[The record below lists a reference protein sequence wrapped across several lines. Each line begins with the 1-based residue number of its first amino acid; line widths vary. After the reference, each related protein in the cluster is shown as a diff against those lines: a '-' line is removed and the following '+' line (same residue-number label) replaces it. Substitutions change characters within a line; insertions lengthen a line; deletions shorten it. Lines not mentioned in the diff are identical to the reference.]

1 MLAHHLRDHRTQA
14 AEGTVLLDSHDGAR
28 GTGGLNHGLGV
39 KRLDAV
45 HVEHR
50 CRDALL
56 GQQVGSVHGMAD
68 HLAGSDERYIG
79 AAAYPGGAIH
89 LERALVLGVHVLDR
103 VAAHA
108 DVGRLVVGDQG
119 PHELGGLEAVARQIH
134 AHVGNRAHGGDILRG
149 VMAHAQGAVGHA
161 ARDADELDVG
171 IGVRDVDLALLI
183 RARGHKGRRRGGPGL
198 LAARS
203 HAGGDAHQVLL
214 GNADLDG
221 LLGILIKERRERCG
235 AAGIGAQDDDILI
248 GLRGLEQRVADNLAI
263 GDLVSH

>member
-1 MLAHHLRDHRTQA
+1 MLAHHLRDHRAQA
-14 AEGTVLLDSHDGAR
+14 SEGAVLLDGHDGAR
-28 GTGGLNHGLGV
+28 GAGGLNHGLGV

-50 CRDALL
+50 CRNALL
-56 GQQVGSVHGMAD
+56 GQQVGGIYGMAD
-68 HLAGSDERYIG
+68 HLAGSDERHIG
-79 AAAYPGGAIH
+79 AATHPGGAIH
-89 LERALVLGVHVLDR
+89 LERALVLGIHVLDG

-108 DVGRLVVGDQG
+108 DVGRLVIGNQG
-119 PHELGGLEAVARQIH
+119 AHELGGLEAVARQIH

-149 VMAHAQGAVGHA
+149 VMAHTQGAVGHA
-161 ARDADELDVG
+161 TRDTDELDVG
-171 IGVRDVDLALLI
+171 VGIRDVDLALLI

-203 HAGGDAHQVLL
+203 HTGGDAHQVLL
-214 GNADLDG
+214 GDANLNG
-221 LLGILIKERRERCG
+221 LLGILIEERRERRG
-235 AAGIGAQDDDILI
+235 ATGVGAQDDDVLI

>member
-1 MLAHHLRDHRTQA
+1 MLAHHLRDHRAQA
-14 AEGTVLLDSHDGAR
+14 AEGAVLLDGNDGAR

-39 KRLDAV
+39 KRLDAI

-50 CRDALL
+50 CRDTLL

-68 HLAGSDERYIG
+68 HLAGGDERHIG
-79 AAAYPGGAIH
+79 AAAHPGGAIH
-89 LERALVLGVHVLDR
+89 LEWALVLGVHVLNR

-119 PHELGGLEAVARQIH
+119 AHELGGLEAVARQIH

-149 VMAHAQGAVGHA
+149 VVAHAQGAVGHA

-171 IGVRDVDLALLI
+171 VGVRDVDLALLI

-221 LLGILIKERRERCG
+221 LLGILIKERRERRG
-235 AAGIGAQDDDILI
+235 AAGVGTQDDDVFI

>member
-1 MLAHHLRDHRTQA
+1 MLAHDLRDHRAQA
-14 AEGTVLLDSHDGAR
+14 AEGAVLLDGHDGA
-28 GTGGLNHGLGV
+28 GSTGGLDHGLGV
-39 KRLDAV
+39 ERLDAI

-56 GQQVGSVHGMAD
+56 GQQIGGVHGMAD
-68 HLAGSDERYIG
+68 HLAGGDERHIV
-79 AAAYPGGAIH
+79 AAANPGGTVH
-89 LERALVLGVHVLDR
+89 LERTLVLGIHVLDR
-103 VAAHA
+103 VAPHA
-108 DVGRLVVGDQG
+108 DVGRLVIVDQG
-119 PHELGGLEAVARQIH
+119 AHKLGGLEAVARQIH

-171 IGVRDVDLALLI
+171 VGVRDVDLALLI

-203 HAGGDAHQVLL
+203 HAGGDAHQVLF
-214 GNADLDG
+214 GNADLNG
-221 LLGILIKERRERCG
+221 LLGILIKERRERRG
-235 AAGIGAQDDDILI
+235 AAGVGAQDDDVLI

>member
-14 AEGTVLLDSHDGAR
+14 AEGAVFLDRHDGAR

-39 KRLDAV
+39 ERLDAV

-50 CRDALL
+50 CRNALL
-56 GQQVGSVHGMAD
+56 GQQVGGIHGVAD
-68 HLAGSDERYIG
+68 HLTGGDERHIV
-79 AAAYPGGAIH
+79 AAANPGGTVH
-89 LERALVLGVHVLDR
+89 LERTLVLGIHVLDR
-103 VAAHA
+103 VAPHA
-108 DVGRLVVGDQG
+108 DVGRLVIGDQG
-119 PHELGGLEAVARQIH
+119 PHKLGGLEAVARQIH

-149 VMAHAQGAVGHA
+149 VMAHAQGAVRHA

-171 IGVRDVDLALLI
+171 VGVRDVDLALLI

-203 HAGGDAHQVLL
+203 HAGGDAHQVLF

-221 LLGILIKERRERCG
+221 LLGILIKERRERRG
-235 AAGIGAQDDDILI
+235 AAGVGAQDDDVLI

>member
-14 AEGTVLLDSHDGAR
+14 AEGAVLLDRHDGAR
-28 GTGGLNHGLGV
+28 GTGGLYHGLGV
-39 KRLDAV
+39 KRLDAI

-68 HLAGSDERYIG
+68 HLTGGDERHIG
-79 AAAYPGGAIH
+79 AATHPGGTIH

-108 DVGRLVVGDQG
+108 DIGRLVVGNQG
-119 PHELGGLEAVARQIH
+119 AHKLGSLKTIARQIH
-134 AHVGNRAHGGDILRG
+134 AHVRDSAHGGDILRG

-171 IGVRDVDLALLI
+171 VGVRDVDLALLI

-198 LAARS
+198 LSARS

-214 GNADLDG
+214 GNAYLDG

-235 AAGIGAQDDDILI
+235 AAGVGA
-248 GLRGLEQRVADNLAI
+248 
-263 GDLVSH
+263 

>member
-14 AEGTVLLDSHDGAR
+14 AEGAVLLDRHDGAR

-39 KRLDAV
+39 KRLDAI

-68 HLAGSDERYIG
+68 HLAGGDERHIS
-79 AAAYPGGAIH
+79 AAAHPGGAIH

-108 DVGRLVVGDQG
+108 DVGRLVVGYQG
-119 PHELGGLEAVARQIH
+119 AHKLGGLEAVARQIH
-134 AHVGNRAHGGDILRG
+134 AHVGNRAHSGDILRRM
-149 VMAHAQGAVGHA
+149 VAHTQGAIGHA

-171 IGVRDVDLALLI
+171 VGVRNVDLALLI
-183 RARGHKGRRRGGPGL
+183 RTRGHKGRRRGGPGL
-198 LAARS
+198 LAARG

-214 GNADLDG
+214 GNADLNG
-221 LLGILIKERRERCG
+221 LLGILIEERRERRG
-235 AAGIGAQDDDILI
+235 AAGVGAQDDDVFI
-248 GLRGLEQRVADNLAI
+248 GCGGLEQRVADNLAV

>member
-1 MLAHHLRDHRTQA
+1 MLAHDLRDHGTQA
-14 AEGTVLLDSHDGAR
+14 AEGAVLLDGHDGAR
-28 GTGGLNHGLGV
+28 GTGGLDHGLGIE
-39 KRLDAV
+39 RLDAV

-56 GQQVGSVHGMAD
+56 GQQVGGVHGMAD
-68 HLAGSDERYIG
+68 HLAGGDNRHIG
-79 AAAYPGGAIH
+79 AATHPGGAVH

-108 DVGRLVVGDQG
+108 DVGRLVVGNQG
-119 PHELGGLEAVARQIH
+119 AHELGGLEAVARQIH

-149 VMAHAQGAVGHA
+149 VMAHAQGTVGHA
-161 ARDADELDVG
+161 TRNADELDVG
-171 IGVRDVDLALLI
+171 IGVRNVDLALLI

-198 LAARS
+198 LAARG

-214 GNADLDG
+214 GNADLNG
-221 LLGILIKERRERCG
+221 LLGILVKERRERCR
-235 AAGIGAQDDDILI
+235 AAGVGAQDDDVFI
-248 GLRGLEQRVADNLAI
+248 GCGGLEQRVADSLAV